1 MENQTQFKQTRKI
14 GVAGGFFNQLMG
26 NNGTYP
32 IVGKGAT
39 MLHYTDRD
47 AYEVVWVSDDFKEC
61 KIAPCVVEYEK
72 DGSGYATPTGKIYGD
87 NLTTVRWRNGSWK
100 MVHEYITYTNSF
112 IEIMDAKCGKGNWY
126 GWDAL
131 DVIDGLFNEEGRL
144 NLIDDVTRKAKKY
157 SKISIIFGSYNHY
170 RDPHF

>member
-1 MENQTQFKQTRKI
+1 MQFKQTRKI

-47 AYEVVWVSDDFKEC
+47 AYEVIWVSEDLKEC
-61 KIAPCVVEYEK
+61 VICPCEVEYQK
-72 DGSGYATPTGKIYGD
+72 DGSGYATPTGRIRGG
-87 NLTTVRWRNGSWK
+87 NEMRLRWRNGAWR
-100 MVHEYITYTNSF
+100 MLETRITYTKQL
-112 IEIMDAKCGKGNWY
+112 IEMMDARCGEGNWY
-126 GWDAL
+126 GWDAHEI
-131 DVIDGLFNEEGRL
+131 IDGLYNENRQLQLVDGM
-144 NLIDDVTRKAKKY
+144 TRIAKRY
-157 SKISIIFGSYNHY
+157 HKISIIFGRYDHY